1 VRVLEAMDIDRF
13 SYGLEQ
19 IRSVRGPSWRYAP
32 FMNFS
37 FIPPDGMP
45 CSVKLWA
52 SGRYGFSLPKK
63 VEITTAAG
71 ATAVFLYVNK
81 GVDADLGKRAIVTIA
96 IAQFL
101 RGDHLGLDAVE
112 IDPATPPY
120 TGALASVKPT
130 APRAPLRVRPGKSHA
145 RARAVPVAG

>member
-1 VRVLEAMDIDRF
+1 
-13 SYGLEQ
+13 
-19 IRSVRGPSWRYAP
+19 
-32 FMNFS
+32 MNFS
-37 FIPPDGMP
+37 FIPPNGMP

-71 ATAVFLYVNK
+71 VTSVFLYVNK
-81 GVDADLGKRAIVTIA
+81 GVEVDLGKRAIVNLA

-101 RGDHLGLDAVE
+101 RGDHVGADAVE
-112 IDPATPPY
+112 IDPAAAPY
-120 TGALASVKPT
+120 TGALTSVKPT

-145 RARAVPVAG
+145 RAKAVLVG

>member
-1 VRVLEAMDIDRF
+1 
-13 SYGLEQ
+13 
-19 IRSVRGPSWRYAP
+19 
-32 FMNFS
+32 MNFS
-37 FIPPDGMP
+37 FVQSDGMP

-71 ATAVFLYVNK
+71 VTHVFLYINK
-81 GVDADLGKRAIVTIA
+81 EVEAELGKRALVNIA

-101 RGDHLGLDAVE
+101 RGDHVGVDAVE

-120 TGALASVKPT
+120 AGALTSVKPS

-145 RARAVPVAG
+145 RVKAVAAG